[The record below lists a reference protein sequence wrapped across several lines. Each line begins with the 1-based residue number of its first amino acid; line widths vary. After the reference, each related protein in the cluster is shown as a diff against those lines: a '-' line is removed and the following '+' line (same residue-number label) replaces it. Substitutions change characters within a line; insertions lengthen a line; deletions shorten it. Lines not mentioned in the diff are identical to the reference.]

1 MPGKFTY
8 MNQTLATVLEIL
20 KYVIPAVVVLIAT
33 NLIVRRFLDMQF
45 RQKQLTMLSQTQD
58 VTIRL
63 RLQAYERLALFVER
77 IHPRQLIPR
86 VYQQDMTVND
96 LQQVLVYSI
105 RNEFEHNLA
114 QQVYVSRKAWESIRQ
129 AKEQEISMISQIA
142 KQLSPEAPA
151 RELHT
156 RIVDFLLTSE
166 GAMPTEIALEI
177 VNEEA
182 KRILSYGA
190 QV

>member
-1 MPGKFTY
+1 

-20 KYVIPAVVVLIAT
+20 KYVIPSLVVLLAT
-33 NLIVRRFLDMQF
+33 NMVVKRFLDTQF

-86 VYQQDMTVND
+86 VYQQGMTVND

-114 QQVYVSRKAWESIRQ
+114 QQVYVSRKAWETIRTSM
-129 AKEQEISMISQIA
+129 EQEISMISQIA
-142 KQLSPEAPA
+142 KQMNPEAPA
-151 RELHT
+151 KELHA
-156 RIVDFLLTSE
+156 RIVDYLLTVE
-166 GAMPTEIALEI
+166 GDMPSEIALEI
-177 VNEEA
+177 INEEA

-190 QV
+190 QA